1 MRHIYILFLLA
12 FANLFAQGTST
23 ETISFEFIKAPE
35 VVLAE
40 NQRSFSVK
48 VNSPYNLTADE
59 VVAQHK
65 ANFEK
70 ELADYDNKV
79 KQSEK
84 DYHDLLAKHDDEVKR
99 ANEKFKTESQA
110 FEKLSMI
117 ERLAMIDQGKKPV
130 LAIPA
135 KPEYIKPLKPVYTEP
150 NLSEYII
157 VNNDVLA
164 SQISIKGFQRGKNNV
179 DISVEMQ
186 QVQFQDNAGQS
197 YARMPITMIV
207 KANGEEKLNESY
219 FQEFEFISTSPTN
232 NINKPYQEKI
242 YLEKVMVFLNKK
254 LNDMFAYQG
263 ETKNITLET
272 IKNKKNEYDDLERA
286 DIYVATNLKK
296 LQAGND
302 SEVNEMAFQNMKK
315 GTDIWIETLKKVD
328 YKDSKAKYNGKIA
341 KMLYFNLI
349 KLNVALDNKKEAEK
363 FLNEMQE
370 NLINLKLSYSEE
382 QELNQLERTIYKK

>member
-1 MRHIYILFLLA
+1 MRHLNLLFLL
-12 FANLFAQGTST
+12 FALNLFAQGTSS
-23 ETISFEFIKAPE
+23 ETISFESIKAPE
-35 VVLAE
+35 IVLPE

-48 VNSPYNLTADE
+48 VNSPYNLTADD

-65 ANFEK
+65 ANFDK
-70 ELADYDNKV
+70 ELADHDHKV

-84 DYHDLLAKHDDEVKR
+84 DYQDLLAKHDDEVKR
-99 ANEKFKTESQA
+99 ANEKFKTESDA
-110 FEKLSMI
+110 FGKLSMI

-135 KPEYIKPLKPVYTEP
+135 KPEYIKPLKPEYVEP
-150 NLSEYII
+150 NLNEHII

-164 SQISIKGFQRGKNNV
+164 SQISLKGFQRGKNNV
-179 DISVEMQ
+179 DISIEMQ

-197 YARMPITMIV
+197 YAKQPVTLIAKV
-207 KANGEEKLNESY
+207 NGEEKLNETY

-232 NINKPYQEKI
+232 NINKPYQEKL
-242 YLEKVMVFLNKK
+242 YLEKVMAFLNQKV
-254 LNDMFAYQG
+254 NDVFAFQG
-263 ETKNITLET
+263 EAKKITLET

-302 SEVNEMAFQNMKK
+302 SEVNEMAIQNMKK
-315 GTDIWIETLKKVD
+315 GTDIWVETLKKVD
-328 YKDSKAKYNGKIA
+328 YKDSKAKYNAKIA

-349 KLNVALDNKKEAEK
+349 RLNVAMNNKKEAEK